1 MPRQINKIVNLAA
14 RHKENGAEFLDLLC
28 AVVKVEELDLPL
40 KRNQGY
46 VMKAVMTHYNDVA
59 YIMSKPKE
67 TRYGES
73 GFGKFG
79 FLVT

>member
-1 MPRQINKIVNLAA
+1 MPRQISKIVNLAS
-14 RHKENGAEFLDLLC
+14 RHKEKGAEFLDLLC

-59 YIMSKPKE
+59 YIMSESKE
-67 TRYGES
+67 KRYVNIY
-73 GFGKFG
+73 F
-79 FLVT
+79 